1 MVRTPC
7 RVFLSARLRC
17 SGALLLTSSALQVP
31 CLGTRL
37 PRQTLG
43 KEHCATFAF
52 QMCNSS
58 AQTHCM
64 QASMR
69 SHQRVLKPGPA
80 LQARRLQRKMAEG
93 GDLGL
98 DDGGAPPPA
107 RATLQKL
114 QAPKG
119 RRRGAGGN
127 PDPAPRAA
135 QGADAARHKRKA
147 DAGAPF
153 GKENGAG
160 ALPYMLTCATA
171 WLLSYW
177 LPVPAYRQQYRHA

>member
-1 MVRTPC
+1 M
-7 RVFLSARLRC
+7 
-17 SGALLLTSSALQVP
+17 
-31 CLGTRL
+31 
-37 PRQTLG
+37 
-43 KEHCATFAF
+43 
-52 QMCNSS
+52 
-58 AQTHCM
+58 
-64 QASMR
+64 
-69 SHQRVLKPGPA
+69 KPGPG

-98 DDGGAPPPA
+98 DDWGAPPPA
-107 RATLQKL
+107 RATLQML

-160 ALPYMLTCATA
+160 ALPCMHICATA
-171 WLLSYW
+171 WLLACS
-177 LPVPAYRQQYRHA
+177 LPVHAYYQRFRHT